1 MTRRVFY
8 SFNYSDDAWRAS
20 QVRNMGVVEGNR
32 PATDNEWQDVSKGG
46 DLAIKHWINQQ
57 MQGRSA
63 LVVLIGANT
72 AGRPW
77 INYEIEHAWNTRM
90 GVLGIYIS
98 GLRDRVGHMSVYGR
112 NPFDDFNLRGK
123 LLSSIVPTFMPIGNT
138 SQEIYASI
146 RVNLATYI
154 ERAIAVRNAYA

>member
-1 MTRRVFY
+1 MARRVFY
-8 SFNYSDDAWRAS
+8 SFNYGEDAWRAS

-46 DLAIKHWINQQ
+46 DIAIKRWINQQ
-57 MQGRSA
+57 MHGRSA
-63 LVVLIGANT
+63 LVVLIGAHT
-72 AGRPW
+72 AGRQW
-77 INYEIEHAWNTRM
+77 INYEIEHAWNIRM
-90 GVLGIYIS
+90 GVLGVYIS
-98 GLRDRVGHMSVYGR
+98 GLRDMDGRMSVYGR

-123 LLSSIVPTFMPIGNT
+123 MLTSIVPTFMPIGFT

-154 ERAIAVRNAYA
+154 ERAITVRNSFA